1 MWFSGYS
8 NDMRQNW
15 FKCPIY
21 NWLKQPNPPEA
32 TQYLRDNIVTI
43 VKNGNDYQAKILW
56 EIVDRE
62 KICGDENKVLASED
76 KVREIYE
83 VIKEKIYSVN
93 ALWEYLPEDIKDA
106 EFKRVFDE
114 TIIDRSDFD
123 PRSFNR
129 IIELTAPKTIK
140 SHIPEIADS
149 LVGMISKL
157 TTNSDN
163 SEVFAHRKI
172 DRIIYGNELCKLF
185 EILSPDEIGS
195 FVSSMQE
202 ATNNY
207 ENPSYMNQLIV
218 GIISENIDQI
228 SNISKDTF
236 ELLKKDN
243 ILTSVWEKFSPTEQ
257 RKYFQDALKSCS
269 GSYNIL
275 VNTDPKV
282 QEENY
287 EYIKSAFY
295 HYKTSLYLHKRMD
308 ILMPLYGINSM
319 THIHENDYLNMTLEH
334 PNMVFTVVD
343 INHLERFLS
352 NMKKYNDYIQLTP
365 LGQDNSVALYYMNIK
380 NVNKAYAILELLLHV
395 SFSEED
401 LIVVGDSIKDVEMLQ
416 LHGDTAAMVNGERE
430 AKEAAKEITEFDNN
444 HDGAVKYINKILGL
458 DI

>member
-1 MWFSGYS
+1 M
-8 NDMRQNW
+8 
-15 FKCPIY
+15 
-21 NWLKQPNPPEA
+21 
-32 TQYLRDNIVTI
+32 
-43 VKNGNDYQAKILW
+43 
-56 EIVDRE
+56 
-62 KICGDENKVLASED
+62 
-76 KVREIYE
+76 
-83 VIKEKIYSVN
+83 
-93 ALWEYLPEDIKDA
+93 
-106 EFKRVFDE
+106 KR
-114 TIIDRSDFD
+114 
-123 PRSFNR
+123 
-129 IIELTAPKTIK
+129 
-140 SHIPEIADS
+140 
-149 LVGMISKL
+149 
-157 TTNSDN
+157 
-163 SEVFAHRKI
+163 
-172 DRIIYGNELCKLF
+172 
-185 EILSPDEIGS
+185 
-195 FVSSMQE
+195 
-202 ATNNY
+202 
-207 ENPSYMNQLIV
+207 LIV
-218 GIISENIDQI
+218 LDLDNTLLNSYGVVSEY
-228 SNISKDTF
+228 SKKCLNKYE
-236 ELLKKDN
+236 ELGHMVV
-243 ILTSVWEKFSPTEQ
+243 LTSQKNYGEMNTLHHQLNLHSPIICEGGSEL
-257 RKYFQDALKSCS
+257 YF
-269 GSYNIL
+269 YNKDIDDI
-275 VNTDPKV
+275 VMSIDKNTFIDIFK
-282 QEENY
+282 ENY